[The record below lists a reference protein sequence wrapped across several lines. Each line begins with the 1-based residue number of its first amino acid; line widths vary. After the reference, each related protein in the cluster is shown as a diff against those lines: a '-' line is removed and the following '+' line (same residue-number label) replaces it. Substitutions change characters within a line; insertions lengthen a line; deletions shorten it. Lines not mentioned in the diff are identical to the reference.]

1 MTVDPIMLKEP
12 SENPAQPL
20 NDLADS
26 CPRRNRWCRHHR
38 GTPLHE
44 TCCRGRMRVC
54 AVNGDR
60 RTCAKMANLGLLPGT
75 EVELLCSG
83 GGRQCM
89 IKVNGGTISLDA
101 LTAAN
106 ILVDPL

>member
-1 MTVDPIMLKEP
+1 MPVDPTMFKEP
-12 SENPAQPL
+12 SETPGQPL

-26 CPRRNRWCRHHR
+26 CSRRKRCCRQQR

-44 TCCRGRMRVC
+44 ACCQGRMRVC

-60 RTCAKMANLGLLPGT
+60 RTCARMANLGLLPGT

>member
-1 MTVDPIMLKEP
+1 
-12 SENPAQPL
+12 
-20 NDLADS
+20 
-26 CPRRNRWCRHHR
+26 
-38 GTPLHE
+38 
-44 TCCRGRMRVC
+44 MRVC

-60 RTCAKMANLGLLPGT
+60 RTCARMANLGLLPGT

-101 LTAAN
+101 LTAAVMRPSQTLN
-106 ILVDPL
+106 AAIAGL

>member
-1 MTVDPIMLKEP
+1 MRVNQTMTKKH
-12 SENPAQPL
+12 PANSGQVL
-20 NDLADS
+20 NDLTES
-26 CPRRNRWCRHHR
+26 CPRRKRWCRQQQ
-38 GTPLHE
+38 GTPLHK
-44 TCCRGRMRVC
+44 TCCRGRMRVS
-54 AVNGDR
+54 AVNCDR
-60 RTCAKMANLGLLPGT
+60 RTCAKMANLGLLPGS

>member
-1 MTVDPIMLKEP
+1 
-12 SENPAQPL
+12 
-20 NDLADS
+20 
-26 CPRRNRWCRHHR
+26 
-38 GTPLHE
+38 
-44 TCCRGRMRVC
+44 
-54 AVNGDR
+54 
-60 RTCAKMANLGLLPGT
+60 MANLGLLPGT